1 MLKKFSLSLI
11 LLFFTVNCRFNPIY
25 SSKNNNNNISLEELK
40 FTGDRTIN
48 NYLKLNLNRYK
59 NKNST
64 KKIVLDVDT
73 DYKKN
78 LLSKDSSGAVNKY
91 ELIVQGKFTINPGN
105 QKIEFT
111 QKKIMEN
118 MNNKF
123 DEKNYEKSTKQ
134 TFANIIAGELIQ
146 KLIEF

>member
-1 MLKKFSLSLI
+1 MLKNFAITLI
-11 LLFFTVNCRFNPIY
+11 LLLFTANCGFTPIY
-25 SSKNNNNNISLEELK
+25 SNKDNNISLEKLN

-48 NYLKLNLNRYK
+48 NYLKSNLYRYK

-64 KKIVLDVDT
+64 NKIFLDIET

-78 LLSKDSSGAVNKY
+78 QLSKDSSGAINKY
-91 ELIVQGKFTINPGN
+91 ELIAQVTFTINPGN
-105 QKIEFT
+105 KKIEFI

-123 DEKNYEKSTKQ
+123 DEKDYETSAKQ
-134 TFANIIAGELIQ
+134 TFANIIAEELIQ

>member
-1 MLKKFSLSLI
+1 MFKKFAVSLI
-11 LLFFTVNCRFNPIY
+11 LLLFTVNCGFTPIY
-25 SSKNNNNNISLEELK
+25 SNKNINISIEKLN

-48 NYLKLNLNRYK
+48 NYLKSNLYKYK

-64 KKIVLDVDT
+64 KKIFLDVKT
-73 DYKKN
+73 DYKKIH
-78 LLSKDSSGAVNKY
+78 LSKDSSGAINKY
-91 ELIVQGKFTINPGN
+91 ELIAQVTFIINPGN
-105 QKIEFT
+105 QKIEFI

-123 DEKNYEKSTKQ
+123 DEKDYETSTKQ
-134 TFANIIAGELIQ
+134 TFANIIADELIQ

>member
-1 MLKKFSLSLI
+1 MFIKFAVS
-11 LLFFTVNCRFNPIY
+11 LLFLLFTVNCGFTPIY
-25 SSKNNNNNISLEELK
+25 SNKNINISIEKLN

-48 NYLKLNLNRYK
+48 NYLKSNLYRYK

-64 KKIVLDVDT
+64 KKIFLDIKT
-73 DYKKN
+73 DYKKIH
-78 LLSKDSSGAVNKY
+78 LSKDSSGAINKY
-91 ELIVQGKFTINPGN
+91 ELIAQVTFTINPGN
-105 QKIEFT
+105 KKIDFH

-123 DEKNYEKSTKQ
+123 DEKDFETSTKQ
-134 TFANIIAGELIQ
+134 TFANIIVDELIQ

>member
-1 MLKKFSLSLI
+1 MFKKFAVSFI
-11 LLFFTVNCRFNPIY
+11 LLLFITNCGFTPIY
-25 SSKNNNNNISLEELK
+25 SNKNINISLEKLN

-48 NYLKLNLNRYK
+48 NYLRSNLNRYK
-59 NKNST
+59 DKNST
-64 KKIVLDVDT
+64 KKIFLDVET

-78 LLSKDSSGAVNKY
+78 HLSKDSSGAINKY
-91 ELIVQGKFTINPGN
+91 ELIVKVTFTINPGN
-105 QKIEFT
+105 KKIEFV

-123 DEKNYEKSTKQ
+123 DEKDYETSAKQ
-134 TFANIIAGELIQ
+134 TLANIIADELIQ

>member
-1 MLKKFSLSLI
+1 MLKKFAVTLM
-11 LLFFTVNCRFNPIY
+11 LLLFTVNCGFTPIY
-25 SSKNNNNNISLEELK
+25 SNKDNNISLEKLN

-48 NYLKLNLNRYK
+48 NYLKSNLYRYK

-64 KKIVLDVDT
+64 NKIFLDIET

-78 LLSKDSSGAVNKY
+78 QLSKDSSGAINKY
-91 ELIVQGKFTINPGN
+91 ELIAQFTFTINPGN
-105 QKIEFT
+105 KKIEFI

-123 DEKNYEKSTKQ
+123 DEKDYETSTKQ
-134 TFANIIAGELIQ
+134 TFANIIADELIQ
-146 KLIEF
+146 KLLEF